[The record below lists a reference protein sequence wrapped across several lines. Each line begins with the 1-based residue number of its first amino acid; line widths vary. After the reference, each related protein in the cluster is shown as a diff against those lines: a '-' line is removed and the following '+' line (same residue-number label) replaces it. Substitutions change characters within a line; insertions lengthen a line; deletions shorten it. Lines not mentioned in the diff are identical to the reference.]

1 MAMNGRRKARAR
13 PKHAPWDGMRSTIC
27 KKVLKA
33 KDFVPILR
41 KCHENVEDFSQCKGK
56 LRLHDMLLR
65 PRVARPLAR
74 RAVNDDGMRFPLEW
88 LASITLSQSVF
99 ATHYSSNMSL
109 KPELA
114 KSVTKVTDNRLEFDI
129 C

>member
-1 MAMNGRRKARAR
+1 MKQACAR
-13 PKHAPWDGMRSTIC
+13 PQCTPWVSMPSALC
-27 KKVLKA
+27 KKVLKTE
-33 KDFVPILR
+33 DFVPIVK
-41 KCHENVEDFSQCKGK
+41 KCHENVKDFSQFKGK

-99 ATHYSSNMSL
+99 ATHYSPNMSL